1 MKKQSA
7 AGLFFSILLKAVV
20 IILGLAIIGF
30 GIFFII
36 KVLKTDKTDNTPTTT
51 VSDNVLTEVEAHDD
65 LLYET
70 ATEAVTEAPVPEQT
84 EPADGTSYNRNILIL
99 NSTDVTGLAGRWCGR
114 LNDYGYVYTTASDFA
129 TLQDTTRVIAKEEGV
144 GQDLVQF
151 FNGAS
156 YEVGTVTEGASVS
169 TDEYD
174 IVIIIGSADNDGQ

>member
-7 AGLFFSILLKAVV
+7 AGLFFSILLKTVV
-20 IILGLAIIGF
+20 IIFGLAIIGF
-30 GIFFII
+30 VIFFII
-36 KVLKTDKTDNTPTTT
+36 KVVKTDKTDSAPTTT
-51 VSDNVLTEVEAHDD
+51 VSDNVLTEAEAHDD

-70 ATEAVTEAPVPEQT
+70 ATEATEEPVTEQT
-84 EPADGTSYNRNILIL
+84 EPADGTSYKKNILVL

-114 LNDYGYVYTTASDFA
+114 LNDYGYVYTTASDFS
-129 TLQDTTRVIAKEEGV
+129 TLQETTRVIAKEEGV

-174 IVIIIGSADNDGQ
+174 IVIIIGISDDDGQ